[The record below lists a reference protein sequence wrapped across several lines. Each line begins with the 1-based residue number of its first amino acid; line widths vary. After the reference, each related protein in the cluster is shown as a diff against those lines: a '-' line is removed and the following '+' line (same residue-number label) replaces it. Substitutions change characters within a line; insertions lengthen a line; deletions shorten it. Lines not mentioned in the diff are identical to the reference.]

1 MPLPVSSRS
10 RSVVLRGRRE
20 SERGRQTRPQLLLL
34 LFEQKTAQQTHR
46 TSLTPRS
53 RAHVAD
59 ATVCLGF
66 FSVVCLG
73 VFFSSF
79 ERNLTPPKIKD
90 KPSSFRNRECALSL
104 RLNTPIRSVTFRSA
118 QSLPRWVLRL
128 LGWVRKYGK
137 APVGGRKLFKLMKT
151 GLILHCCSLIWY

>member
-1 MPLPVSSRS
+1 MGNLMPLPVSSRS

-59 ATVCLGF
+59 ATVCLVFFPLFVWGF
-66 FSVVCLG
+66 FFEFWKKFNTTENKRQTIQLQKQRVCA
-73 VFFSSF
+73 VSSAPQHTDQVSHLPVGT
-79 ERNLTPPKIKD
+79 E
-90 KPSSFRNRECALSL
+90 SAALSVAVAGL
-104 RLNTPIRSVTFRSA
+104 GEKIRESTRRGEKV
-118 QSLPRWVLRL
+118 
-128 LGWVRKYGK
+128 
-137 APVGGRKLFKLMKT
+137 
-151 GLILHCCSLIWY
+151 I

>member
-59 ATVCLGF
+59 ATVCLVFFPLFVWGF
-66 FSVVCLG
+66 FFEFWKKFNTTENKRQTIQLQKQRVCA
-73 VFFSSF
+73 VSS
-79 ERNLTPPKIKD
+79 TPQHTDQVSHLPVGTE
-90 KPSSFRNRECALSL
+90 SAALSVAVAGL
-104 RLNTPIRSVTFRSA
+104 GEKIRESTRRGGESYLN
-118 QSLPRWVLRL
+118 
-128 LGWVRKYGK
+128 
-137 APVGGRKLFKLMKT
+137 
-151 GLILHCCSLIWY
+151 

>member
-1 MPLPVSSRS
+1 MGNLMPLPVSSRS

-66 FSVVCLG
+66 FFVVCLG
-73 VFFSSF
+73 FFFEFWKKFNTTENKRQTIQLQKQRVCAVSSAPQHTDQVSHLPVGT
-79 ERNLTPPKIKD
+79 E
-90 KPSSFRNRECALSL
+90 SAALSVAVAGL
-104 RLNTPIRSVTFRSA
+104 GEKIRESTRRGEKV
-118 QSLPRWVLRL
+118 
-128 LGWVRKYGK
+128 
-137 APVGGRKLFKLMKT
+137 
-151 GLILHCCSLIWY
+151 I

>member
-1 MPLPVSSRS
+1 MGNLMPLPVSSRS

-20 SERGRQTRPQLLLL
+20 SERGRQTRPQLLL

-66 FSVVCLG
+66 PLFVWGFFFEFWKKFNTTENKRQTIQLQKQRVCA
-73 VFFSSF
+73 VSSAPQHTDQVSHLPVGT
-79 ERNLTPPKIKD
+79 E
-90 KPSSFRNRECALSL
+90 SAALSVAVAGL
-104 RLNTPIRSVTFRSA
+104 GEKIRESTRRGEKV
-118 QSLPRWVLRL
+118 
-128 LGWVRKYGK
+128 
-137 APVGGRKLFKLMKT
+137 
-151 GLILHCCSLIWY
+151 I

>member
-1 MPLPVSSRS
+1 MGNLMPLPVSSRS

-59 ATVCLGF
+59 ATVCL
-66 FSVVCLG
+66 
-73 VFFSSF
+73 VFFFRCLFGRFFFEFWKKFNTTENKRQTIQLQKQRVCAVSSAPQHTDQVSHLPVGT
-79 ERNLTPPKIKD
+79 E
-90 KPSSFRNRECALSL
+90 SAALSVAVAGL
-104 RLNTPIRSVTFRSA
+104 GEKIRES
-118 QSLPRWVLRL
+118 PRRGEKV
-128 LGWVRKYGK
+128 
-137 APVGGRKLFKLMKT
+137 
-151 GLILHCCSLIWY
+151 I

>member
-1 MPLPVSSRS
+1 MGNLMPLPVSSRS

-59 ATVCLGF
+59 ATVCLVFFPLFVWGF
-66 FSVVCLG
+66 FFEFWKKFNTTENKRQTIQLQKQRVCAVSAPQHTDQVSHLPVG
-73 VFFSSF
+73 TESA
-79 ERNLTPPKIKD
+79 
-90 KPSSFRNRECALSL
+90 ALSVAVAGL
-104 RLNTPIRSVTFRSA
+104 GEKIRESTRRGEKV
-118 QSLPRWVLRL
+118 
-128 LGWVRKYGK
+128 
-137 APVGGRKLFKLMKT
+137 
-151 GLILHCCSLIWY
+151 I

>member
-1 MPLPVSSRS
+1 MGNLMPLPVSSRS

-73 VFFSSF
+73 FFFEFWKKFNTTENKRQTIQLQKQRVCAVSSAPQHTDQVSHLPVGT
-79 ERNLTPPKIKD
+79 E
-90 KPSSFRNRECALSL
+90 SAALSVAVAGL
-104 RLNTPIRSVTFRSA
+104 GEKIRESTRRGEKV
-118 QSLPRWVLRL
+118 
-128 LGWVRKYGK
+128 
-137 APVGGRKLFKLMKT
+137 
-151 GLILHCCSLIWY
+151 I

>member
-1 MPLPVSSRS
+1 MGNLMPLPVSSRS

-73 VFFSSF
+73 VFFEFWKKFNTTENKRQTIQLQKQRVCAVSSAPQHTDQVSHLPVGT
-79 ERNLTPPKIKD
+79 E
-90 KPSSFRNRECALSL
+90 SAALSVAVAGL
-104 RLNTPIRSVTFRSA
+104 GEKIRESTRRGEKV
-118 QSLPRWVLRL
+118 
-128 LGWVRKYGK
+128 
-137 APVGGRKLFKLMKT
+137 
-151 GLILHCCSLIWY
+151 I

>member
-1 MPLPVSSRS
+1 MGNLMPLPVSSRS

-73 VFFSSF
+73 VFFFEFWKKFNTTENKRQTIQLQKQRVCAVSSAPQHTDQVSHLPVGT
-79 ERNLTPPKIKD
+79 E
-90 KPSSFRNRECALSL
+90 SAALSVAVAGL
-104 RLNTPIRSVTFRSA
+104 GEKIRESTRRGEKV
-118 QSLPRWVLRL
+118 
-128 LGWVRKYGK
+128 
-137 APVGGRKLFKLMKT
+137 
-151 GLILHCCSLIWY
+151 I

>member
-73 VFFSSF
+73 VFFEFWKKFNTTENKRQTIQLQKQRVCAVSSAPQHTDQVSHLPVGT
-79 ERNLTPPKIKD
+79 E
-90 KPSSFRNRECALSL
+90 SAALSVAVAGL
-104 RLNTPIRSVTFRSA
+104 GEKIRESTRRGEKV
-118 QSLPRWVLRL
+118 
-128 LGWVRKYGK
+128 
-137 APVGGRKLFKLMKT
+137 
-151 GLILHCCSLIWY
+151 I